1 MKKEFVKIL
10 YVEHGLNERLSAQK
24 LEGYTSALDFLCL
37 FTVVPNVFVALE
49 FLEHTAYD
57 MVIANY
63 DLPQLNAME
72 MTKILRC
79 VGNMTPVVLIAKE
92 EERKKFEKDPNLHY
106 ISTILKKTF
115 FPSEL
120 CQAILSMNSKSK
132 RKRQEEGV
140 HGIFLEKQMDQ
151 VKRSSPLLPIQP
163 KQSFYNTAELENY
176 ILYLQQLL
184 VRSKQVNPAHHYLND
199 MEAMRRVKMTHHPV
213 SPGSCEEWEAYDRL
227 ALEVKDPWTN
237 LFGIKEDVV
246 ASKHL
251 NMKME
256 ADMSFALALGKRKR
270 V

>member
-1 MKKEFVKIL
+1 M
-10 YVEHGLNERLSAQK
+10 NERLSAQK
-24 LEGYTSALDFLCL
+24 LEGYTSTLDFLCL

-92 EERKKFEKDPNLHY
+92 EERKKFEKDPNLHF

-120 CQAILSMNSKSK
+120 CQAILSTNSKSK

-140 HGIFLEKQMDQ
+140 RGIFLEKEKQVDQ
-151 VKRSSPLLPIQP
+151 VKRSSPMLPIQP
-163 KQSFYNTAELENY
+163 KHSFSNTSELESY

-184 VRSKQVNPAHHYLND
+184 VRSKQVNPTHHYMND
-199 MEAMRRVKMTHHPV
+199 IEAVRRAKMAHNPV

-227 ALEVKDPWTN
+227 ALEVKDPWSN

-246 ASKHL
+246 ASNHL
-251 NMKME
+251 SMKME
-256 ADMSFALALGKRKR
+256 TDMSYALALGKRKR